1 MARVFDQTRFKS
13 KQPMNDPN
21 LPDYEIS
28 LRIEDIRLLHHSVQ
42 ETIKFWPGAPA
53 RPYQEQEHLWYLRDS
68 LYRILLEHQFK
79 NY

>member
-1 MARVFDQTRFKS
+1 
-13 KQPMNDPN
+13 MNDPN

-53 RPYQEQEHLWYLRDS
+53 RPYEEQEHLWHLRDS
-68 LYRILLEHQFK
+68 LYRIILDYRFNEL
-79 NY
+79 

>member
-1 MARVFDQTRFKS
+1 
-13 KQPMNDPN
+13 MNDPN

-53 RPYQEQEHLWYLRDS
+53 RPYEEQEHLWHLRDS
-68 LYRILLEHQFK
+68 LYRIILDYRFNKL
-79 NY
+79 

>member
-1 MARVFDQTRFKS
+1 
-13 KQPMNDPN
+13 MNDPN

-53 RPYQEQEHLWYLRDS
+53 RPYQEQEHLWHLRDS
-68 LYRILLEHQFK
+68 LYRIILDYRFNKL
-79 NY
+79 

>member
-1 MARVFDQTRFKS
+1 MK
-13 KQPMNDPN
+13 DPN

-53 RPYQEQEHLWYLRDS
+53 RPYEEQEHLWHLRDS
-68 LYRILLEHQFK
+68 LYRIILDYRFNEL
-79 NY
+79 